1 MSVGNSPMRM
11 CLSWTWL
18 GWCPCTRFVTKNIA
32 AMTWVACWTCCQE
45 EGSANLLRRCVSLE
59 LYGFLATTV
68 EVSGSPRFTFLCNL
82 IELSNQMRSW
92 CSFRLLFVRACIF
105 FQLFLERNC
114 SKFDVV
120 WYSICRKSK
129 PKLYILKPTKRGLCF
144 CRAVFKPFW
153 WTPLI
158 KNLSEIFLVARNKI
172 LGEPQI

>member
-1 MSVGNSPMRM
+1 M
-11 CLSWTWL
+11 
-18 GWCPCTRFVTKNIA
+18 
-32 AMTWVACWTCCQE
+32 
-45 EGSANLLRRCVSLE
+45 
-59 LYGFLATTV
+59 YFL
-68 EVSGSPRFTFLCNL
+68 
-82 IELSNQMRSW
+82 
-92 CSFRLLFVRACIF
+92 
-105 FQLFLERNC
+105 QLFLERNC

-129 PKLYILKPTKRGLCF
+129 PKLYILKPTKKGLCF